1 MRIATYEG
9 RSQVAQYLSQSS
21 QSEHR
26 LFFSVITPSWNQGK
40 FLGGCINSVRAQ
52 GDSDFEHL
60 IFDNE
65 STDETSEVAAQFS
78 HVRFFSEKDRGQS
91 DAVNKGLRAARG
103 EIICWLNSD
112 DEYAPGAFAALRRE
126 FENPNTNVV
135 FGDVRQVGYDGA
147 GDALG
152 QGVFESR
159 LDLVRWWS
167 GRVKLH
173 QPAVFFRRTV
183 LEKTGLLRENLHY
196 AMDYE
201 FWWRMSE
208 YFEFTYMPKVLAVQ
222 HRQPDSKS
230 IMAWRKVLMEREQIF
245 SPHYALIGEGG
256 QLAKEKSLALS
267 KIYLD
272 QAYAVA
278 ASRPAQ
284 ALGLMLRSMAEW
296 PMGFWGLQWAGVI
309 RRAVGRFLTLFS

>member
-1 MRIATYEG
+1 MRIASYEDI
-9 RSQVAQYLSQSS
+9 SQVAENLSQLS
-21 QSEHR
+21 QPEKKP
-26 LFFSVITPSWNQGK
+26 FFSVITPSWNQGK
-40 FLGGCINSVRAQ
+40 FLVGCINSVLAQ
-52 GDSDFEHL
+52 GDPDFEHL
-60 IFDNE
+60 IFDNC
-65 STDETSEVAAQFS
+65 STDETANVAAEFS

-91 DAVNKGLRAARG
+91 DAVNKGLRAAQG

-112 DEYAPGAFAALRRE
+112 DEYAPEAFAALRRE
-126 FENPNTNVV
+126 FENPNRNVV
-135 FGDVRQVGYDGA
+135 YGDVRQVGYDGA
-147 GDALG
+147 SDVLADAR
-152 QGVFESR
+152 FESR
-159 LDLVRWWS
+159 LDFVRWWS

-208 YFEFTYMPKVLAVQ
+208 HFDFKYMRKVLAVQ
-222 HRQPDSKS
+222 HRQPDSKT
-230 IMAWRKVLMEREQIF
+230 IMAWRNVLMERERIF
-245 SPHYALIGEGG
+245 SPHYALLGEGG

-278 ASRPAQ
+278 ALRPAQ
-284 ALGLMLRSMAEW
+284 ALGLMFRSLAEW
-296 PMGFWGLQWAGVI
+296 PMSFWGLHWAGVA
-309 RRAVGRFLTLFS
+309 RRVLG